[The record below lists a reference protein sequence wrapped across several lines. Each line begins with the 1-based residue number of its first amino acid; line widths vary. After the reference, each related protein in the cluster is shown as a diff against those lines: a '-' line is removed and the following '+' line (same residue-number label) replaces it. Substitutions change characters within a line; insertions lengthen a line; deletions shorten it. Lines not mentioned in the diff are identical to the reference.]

1 MNLHELTH
9 LKPEQREQEAAST
22 VAAQSELLRQWA
34 DMLVKPGLSIDE
46 LEALALEVKLSSAW
60 LTVALNQRKAAKEER
75 EKLQP
80 YLDLFERRA
89 GQ

>member
-1 MNLHELTH
+1 MNLQELTH
-9 LKPEQREQEAAST
+9 LKPEQREQEAVT
-22 VAAQSELLRQWA
+22 TITAQAGLLHQWA
-34 DMLVKPGLSIDE
+34 DMLLKPGLSIDE

-80 YLDLFERRA
+80 YLDFFERRA